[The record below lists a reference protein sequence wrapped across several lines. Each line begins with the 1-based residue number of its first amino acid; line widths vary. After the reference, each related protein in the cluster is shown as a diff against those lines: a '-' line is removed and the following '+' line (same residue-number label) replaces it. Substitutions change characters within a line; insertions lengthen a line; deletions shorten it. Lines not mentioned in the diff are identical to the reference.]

1 MDSIFLLGDGER
13 AAFLQQM
20 MQSFGCAYIAF
31 ALDGVY
37 REVSDQPSSS
47 AGSLARRLFGLYRES
62 VIFIDSGRIPG
73 FAFKNHLSYMEL
85 KLHDLQRMASSEVQL
100 HFYQEAGIKT
110 VVFMGCA
117 MGEIELGMSNDPQV
131 DLKIEMK
138 NLFPDDFSRP
148 AMSTEQPPPND
159 PNQPPSS
166 SSSSL
171 RSLSVDS
178 TEYSPLLFN
187 IPTSSFIQEPSK
199 EALNIGQ
206 TVLAETL
213 RSLPMSAPLITPS
226 PDHHQAAIQA
236 LSQIRNVQFPSIESE
251 DSAMTKAILAV
262 LSSPSSTSSSCH
274 QQIAPNL
281 PPISRSPTAFRAY
294 PSAALTPVAARSSR
308 KHSMFKRAVVFFR
321 NLNLRRRQE
330 LQIQGNRPTTT
341 QLHHM
346 ISERR
351 RREKLNESFQIL
363 RSLLPP
369 GSKKDKASVLS
380 STTEYLSS
388 LKSQVEELSKRNQ
401 MLESQ
406 LSVQRSVEAGNQD
419 QVGGS
424 SSSAERVNVEM
435 NQVSSSASEA
445 RFLDLR
451 VTVRGE
457 SSMLDLVIRVLEF
470 LKQQRNVSLLSV
482 ESNTRMLESI
492 PVHGIMLRLKIEGDE
507 FDESAFQE
515 AVRRVVD
522 DLPHS

>member
-1 MDSIFLLGDGER
+1 MDSIFLLGEGER

-20 MQSFGCAYIAF
+20 MQSFGCAYICLCCLL

-47 AGSLARRLFGLYRES
+47 AGSLARRLFGVYRES

-85 KLHDLQRMASSEVQL
+85 KLHDLRRMASSEVQL

-117 MGEIELGMSNDPQV
+117 TGEIELGMSNDPQA
-131 DLKIEMK
+131 DLQVEMK
-138 NLFPDDFSRP
+138 NLFPDDFSRQ
-148 AMSTEQPPPND
+148 AMSSEQPPPTD

-206 TVLAETL
+206 TLLGETL
-213 RSLPMSAPLITPS
+213 RSLPISAPLITTS
-226 PDHHQAAIQA
+226 ADHHQAAIQA
-236 LSQIRNVQFPSIESE
+236 LSQIRN
-251 DSAMTKAILAV
+251 
-262 LSSPSSTSSSCH
+262 
-274 QQIAPNL
+274 QIAPNF
-281 PPISRSPTAFRAY
+281 PPTSRSPTAFRSY
-294 PSAALTPVAARSSR
+294 PSAALAPVAARSSR
-308 KHSMFKRAVVFFR
+308 KHSMFKRAVLFFR
-321 NLNLRRRQE
+321 NLNMRRRQE

-351 RREKLNESFQIL
+351 RREKLNESFQII

-406 LSVQRSVEAGNQD
+406 LAVQRSVEASNQD
-419 QVGGS
+419 QVEGS
-424 SSSAERVNVEM
+424 SSSVERVNVEM
-435 NQVSSSASEA
+435 NQVSSSSASEA

-457 SSMLDLVIRVLEF
+457 TSMLDLAIRVLEF

-492 PVHGIMLRLKIEGDE
+492 PVHRIMLRLKIEGDE

-522 DLPHS
+522 DLPQS

>member
-1 MDSIFLLGDGER
+1 
-13 AAFLQQM
+13 
-20 MQSFGCAYIAF
+20 
-31 ALDGVY
+31 
-37 REVSDQPSSS
+37 
-47 AGSLARRLFGLYRES
+47 
-62 VIFIDSGRIPG
+62 
-73 FAFKNHLSYMEL
+73 
-85 KLHDLQRMASSEVQL
+85 
-100 HFYQEAGIKT
+100 
-110 VVFMGCA
+110 
-117 MGEIELGMSNDPQV
+117 
-131 DLKIEMK
+131 
-138 NLFPDDFSRP
+138 
-148 AMSTEQPPPND
+148 
-159 PNQPPSS
+159 
-166 SSSSL
+166 
-171 RSLSVDS
+171 
-178 TEYSPLLFN
+178 
-187 IPTSSFIQEPSK
+187 
-199 EALNIGQ
+199 
-206 TVLAETL
+206 
-213 RSLPMSAPLITPS
+213 
-226 PDHHQAAIQA
+226 
-236 LSQIRNVQFPSIESE
+236 
-251 DSAMTKAILAV
+251 MTKAILAV
-262 LSSPSSTSSSCH
+262 LSSPSSTSSSCQ

-294 PSAALTPVAARSSR
+294 PSAALTPAAARSSR
-308 KHSMFKRAVVFFR
+308 KHSMFKRAVSFFR

-406 LSVQRSVEAGNQD
+406 LSVQRSVDASNQD
-419 QVGGS
+419 QVEGS
-424 SSSAERVNVEM
+424 SSSTERVNVEI
-435 NQVSSSASEA
+435 NQVSSSSASEA
-445 RFLDLR
+445 RFFDLR

-457 SSMLDLVIRVLEF
+457 SSLLDLVIRVLEF
-470 LKQQRNVSLLSV
+470 LKQQTNVSLLSV

>member
-1 MDSIFLLGDGER
+1 MDSIFLLGEGER

-20 MQSFGCAYIAF
+20 MQSFGCAYICLWSYLPPPSNCLL

-47 AGSLARRLFGLYRES
+47 AGSLARRLFGVYRES
-62 VIFIDSGRIPG
+62 VIFIDSGKLG
-73 FAFKNHLSYMEL
+73 LS
-85 KLHDLQRMASSEVQL
+85 
-100 HFYQEAGIKT
+100 
-110 VVFMGCA
+110 VFRFVADRRVYGCA
-117 MGEIELGMSNDPQV
+117 TGEIELGMSNDPQA
-131 DLKIEMK
+131 DLQVEMK
-138 NLFPDDFSRP
+138 NLFPDDFSRQ
-148 AMSTEQPPPND
+148 AMSSEQPPPTD

-206 TVLAETL
+206 TLLGETL
-213 RSLPMSAPLITPS
+213 RSLPISAPLITTS
-226 PDHHQAAIQA
+226 ADHHQAAIQA

-262 LSSPSSTSSSCH
+262 LSSPSSASSSCH
-274 QQIAPNL
+274 QQIAPNF
-281 PPISRSPTAFRAY
+281 PPTSRSPTAFRSY
-294 PSAALTPVAARSSR
+294 PSAALAPVAARSSR
-308 KHSMFKRAVVFFR
+308 KHSMFKRAVLFFR
-321 NLNLRRRQE
+321 NLNMRRRQE

-406 LSVQRSVEAGNQD
+406 LAVQRSDEASNQYQVE
-419 QVGGS
+419 GS
-424 SSSAERVNVEM
+424 SSSVERVNVEM
-435 NQVSSSASEA
+435 NQVSSSSASEA

-451 VTVRGE
+451 VIVRGE
-457 SSMLDLVIRVLEF
+457 TSMLDLAIRVLEF

-492 PVHGIMLRLKIEGDE
+492 PVHRIMLRLEIEGDE

-522 DLPHS
+522 DLPQS